1 MLYIILDNCMIWS
14 WLIYNSFIKDVDECE
29 EFQPC
34 TNNGTCYNNDGSYV
48 CDCQDGWLGQHCEI
62 GTLKCYDNNIF
73 KYHLK
78 QLCGEIAYIYILAY
92 TCYLISAAE

>member
-1 MLYIILDNCMIWS
+1 MLSIILDMIWS

-62 GTLKCYDNNIF
+62 GTLKCYDNNLNI
-73 KYHLK
+73 
-78 QLCGEIAYIYILAY
+78 I
-92 TCYLISAAE
+92 